1 MALTSR
7 AQRKPASTARA
18 SHSARP
24 ARTGK
29 PRRNFRIGPDMRVV
43 VVPADVDH
51 RVDKLGRPYAY
62 SRGQVIIDGKVH
74 VRTVMIHGDT
84 YSLARDLLGVNTAI
98 TLIAHRE
105 RIVNRKTGLPGGE
118 IVTATDVVERSDTER
133 QAEATGRKV
142 EGHDRKGY
150 FRTQRCGKGRT
161 ETRIVWVRASK
172 VNGGAAAAR
181 RMAA

>member
-1 MALTSR
+1 MALTNR
-7 AQRKPASTARA
+7 AQLKPASTARA
-18 SHSARP
+18 NQNARP
-24 ARTGK
+24 GRTRK
-29 PRRNFRIGPDMRVV
+29 PRRNFRIGPDMRIV

-62 SRGQVIIDGKVH
+62 SRGQVIIDNKVQ
-74 VRTVMIHGDT
+74 VRTVMIHGET
-84 YSLARDLLGVNTAI
+84 YTLARDLLDVNTAI

-105 RIVNRKTGLPGGE
+105 RIVDRKTGAVGGE
-118 IVTATDVVERSDTER
+118 IVTATDVVERSDAER
-133 QAEATGRKV
+133 QGEATGRKV

-181 RMAA
+181 REAA